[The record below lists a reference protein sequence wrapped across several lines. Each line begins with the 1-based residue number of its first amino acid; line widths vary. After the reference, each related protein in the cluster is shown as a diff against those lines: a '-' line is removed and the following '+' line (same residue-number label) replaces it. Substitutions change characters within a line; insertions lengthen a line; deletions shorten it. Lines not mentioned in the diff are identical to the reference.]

1 MKGIIFGDLHSYRD
15 LRLILE
21 SKEMGAPEVKVNKI
35 DIPGADSAL
44 DLTDFF
50 GEPKYDDVKHK
61 FTFTSIEPQET
72 FLTQFSTIK
81 NAIHGKKVRIIL
93 DDDPSFFYLGRCFV
107 SGFTNAKGIGTVSV
121 ECECEPYKYKLK
133 ETVVSATLDGTSQ
146 NMYDTSKITIVSSAI
161 KLLDDDFFE
170 IDATNTSG
178 AWQYI
183 TFFHQPHPAGKIA
196 PNQNVTIVMETKD
209 FTVSGDTVTSIYF
222 TSINCSIRNR
232 K

>member
-1 MKGIIFGDLHSYRD
+1 MKGIIFGALHSYRD

-50 GEPKYDDVKHK
+50 DEPKYDDVKHK
-61 FTFTSIEPQET
+61 FQFTSIEPQET

-107 SGFTNAKGIGTVSV
+107 SSFTNDKGIGAVSV
-121 ECECEPYKYKLK
+121 ECECEPYKYKLAK
-133 ETVVSATLDGTSQ
+133 TTVSKAVNGTEIITLTNGRKRAVPEVSIDTTDNMIISFGDSNVWALSSGSYTLPELELRGGDNIVTVTGTG
-146 NMYDTSKITIVSSAI
+146 T
-161 KLLDDDFFE
+161 
-170 IDATNTSG
+170 
-178 AWQYI
+178 I
-183 TFFHQPHPAGKIA
+183 TFTWQ
-196 PNQNVTIVMETKD
+196 E
-209 FTVSGDTVTSIYF
+209 GDL
-222 TSINCSIRNR
+222 
-232 K
+232 

>member
-1 MKGIIFGDLHSYRD
+1 MKGIIFGTLHSYND

-61 FTFTSIEPQET
+61 FTFTSIEPQDT

-93 DDDPSFFYLGRCFV
+93 DDDPSFFYMGRCFV
-107 SGFTNAKGIGTVSV
+107 SSFTNAKGIGAVSV
-121 ECECEPYKYKLK
+121 ECECEPYKYKLTQ
-133 ETVVSATLDGTSQ
+133 TVVTQSVDGAASITLTNGRKRAVPEVSI
-146 NMYDTSKITIVSSAI
+146 DTTGSMTIVFGASNVWALSSGSYT
-161 KLLDDDFFE
+161 LPELELVEGD
-170 IDATNTSG
+170 
-178 AWQYI
+178 
-183 TFFHQPHPAGKIA
+183 
-196 PNQNVTIVMETKD
+196 NVV
-209 FTVSGDTVTSIYF
+209 TVTGTGTVTF
-222 TSINCSIRNR
+222 TWQEGDL
-232 K
+232 